1 MWSDR
6 TQLLS
11 CLLFIL
17 QCTVWPGC
25 ARVCSVLHCKSDKT
39 HQRYGKRG
47 VDSQCVRL
55 EKSKIT
61 MNVFLDVVFVVVV
74 MMNHITHRYQR
85 RWDLPGG
92 RWPVFS
98 GSISAVARSNRSRQQ
113 QSCPESWYSNV
124 RTDNWGKLWNARDLE
139 IGKVDVWR
147 NQVDRYEDKTDL
159 RVEGFSR

>member
-1 MWSDR
+1 MFHFAMYSVTR
-6 TQLLS
+6 VRL
-11 CLLFIL
+11 CLFSLTL
-17 QCTVWPGC
+17 QIG
-25 ARVCSVLHCKSDKT
+25 
-39 HQRYGKRG
+39 Q
-47 VDSQCVRL
+47 DSSKIRKGVRL